1 MSVVGSPKAPGR
13 HGDVDQQIVDLL
25 LAMIDIFKEHFV
37 AALEAFELPTSQG
50 HLLMC
55 LQEPRAMS
63 ELARSMGFDASHIT
77 LIVDRLEE
85 RGLVERRPDEHD
97 RRVKRIAITGRGVEV
112 REEIRSRL
120 FETLPPLSQ
129 LTDGQRVQLRDL
141 LAMAV
146 GVVPAGPGG

>member
-1 MSVVGSPKAPGR
+1 MNVVSHAKAPGR
-13 HGDVDQQIVDLL
+13 HADVDQQIIDLL
-25 LAMIDIFKEHFV
+25 LAMMDTFKEHFV
-37 AALEAFELPTSQG
+37 AALEAFDLPTSQG

-55 LQEPRAMS
+55 LQEPTAMN

-85 RGLVERRPDEHD
+85 RGLVERRPDDHD
-97 RRVKRIAITGRGVEV
+97 RRVKRIAITVQGAVV
-112 REEIRSRL
+112 REEIRTRL

-129 LTDGQRVQLRDL
+129 LTGAQRLQLRDL

-146 GVVPAGPGG
+146 GVVPASPDI